1 MGAQR
6 FLDLVALPWADILDK
21 TVNLFER

>member
-1 MGAQR
+1 MGALR

-21 TVNLFER
+21 TVNLFKR